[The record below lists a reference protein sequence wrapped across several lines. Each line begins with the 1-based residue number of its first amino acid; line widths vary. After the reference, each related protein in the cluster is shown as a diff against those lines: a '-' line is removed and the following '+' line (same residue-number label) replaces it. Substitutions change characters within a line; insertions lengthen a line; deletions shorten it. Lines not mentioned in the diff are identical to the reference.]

1 MTIIIAATGL
11 FLPAG
16 LRDNLTLNFPQSSNN
31 QTHKELFMADRNT
44 QNHTGQSTPTTFFSI
59 LSDKFEWVS
68 KIPTMQLSAKY
79 AAILVG
85 LIVVLVVWKFIAVS
99 KVESDMAKKLEN
111 ERVMIKQ
118 QAREYAD
125 TQYAREEERFG
136 QVLSWAVRGE
146 LIRNNLDQ
154 IDQYLSEIVK
164 MKDTERVVLINEEGQ
179 LLVSTDKRLEE
190 TKGTELFPKEI
201 LNLQKITIKSD
212 VDGRK
217 ILVIPV
223 MGLNKKIATVVVS
236 YKLAKL

>member
-1 MTIIIAATGL
+1 
-11 FLPAG
+11 
-16 LRDNLTLNFPQSSNN
+16 
-31 QTHKELFMADRNT
+31 MADRNK
-44 QNHTGQSTPTTFFSI
+44 QNQNEQSKPTTFFSL
-59 LSDKFEWVS
+59 LSDQFEWVS
-68 KIPTMQLSAKY
+68 KIPTMQLSVKY
-79 AAILVG
+79 AAALIG
-85 LIVVLVVWKFIAVS
+85 LIVIVIVWKFIAVS
-99 KVESDMAKKLEN
+99 KVESDMTKKLEH
-111 ERVMIKQ
+111 ERVMITQ

-136 QVLSWAVRGE
+136 QVLSWAVRSE

-236 YKLAKL
+236 YKLPKL

>member
-1 MTIIIAATGL
+1 
-11 FLPAG
+11 
-16 LRDNLTLNFPQSSNN
+16 
-31 QTHKELFMADRNT
+31 MADRNK
-44 QNHTGQSTPTTFFSI
+44 QNQNEQSKPTTFFS
-59 LSDKFEWVS
+59 LLNDQFEWVS

-79 AAILVG
+79 AAVLVG
-85 LIVVLVVWKFIAVS
+85 LILIVIVWKFIAVS

-111 ERVMIKQ
+111 ERVMITQ

-164 MKDTERVVLINEEGQ
+164 MRDTERVVLISDEGQ

-236 YKLAKL
+236 YKLPKL

>member
-1 MTIIIAATGL
+1 MT
-11 FLPAG
+11 
-16 LRDNLTLNFPQSSNN
+16 
-31 QTHKELFMADRNT
+31 DRNK
-44 QNHTGQSTPTTFFSI
+44 QNQNQNEQSKADTLFSL
-59 LSDKFEWVS
+59 LSAKFEWLA
-68 KIPTMQLSAKY
+68 KIPTMQLPARY
-79 AAILVG
+79 V
-85 LIVVLVVWKFIAVS
+85 VVLVGIIVIIFAWKLITVS

-111 ERVMIKQ
+111 ERVIITQ

-125 TQYAREEERFG
+125 KQYLKEEERFG

-164 MKDTERVVLINEEGQ
+164 MKDTERVVLIGDDGQ

-190 TKGTELFPKEI
+190 AKGTEIFPKEI
-201 LNLQKITIKSD
+201 LNLQKITVKSD

-217 ILVIPV
+217 ILVVPV